1 MNKKQ
6 VHIDY
11 TRQLPRLLRADAELR
26 RDAKQIVQ
34 IRKLRHTQIG
44 QRLVDGMGRRSGE
57 RPSELH
63 GHLEGLK
70 SCVYGRES
78 EASEALYCMREDT
91 MLIYTERI
99 GNARA
104 KAKAK
109 AKGFQLDYIIKEK
122 TDIEKRANER
132 SEQTSEAAYM
142 GERAKRVK
150 RCIAYEKTQC

>member
-109 AKGFQLDYIIKEK
+109 GFQLDYIIQLKK
-122 TDIEKRANER
+122 KLIILKC
-132 SEQTSEAAYM
+132 S
-142 GERAKRVK
+142 
-150 RCIAYEKTQC
+150 